1 MLAGGGH
8 PAVPPIKWHE
18 SAMEG
23 VFVAIARCGDRPP
36 PSKWHESALEGVFVV
51 IGRCGSG

>member
-1 MLAGGGH
+1 
-8 PAVPPIKWHE
+8 
-18 SAMEG
+18 MEG

-51 IGRCGSG
+51 IARCGSD